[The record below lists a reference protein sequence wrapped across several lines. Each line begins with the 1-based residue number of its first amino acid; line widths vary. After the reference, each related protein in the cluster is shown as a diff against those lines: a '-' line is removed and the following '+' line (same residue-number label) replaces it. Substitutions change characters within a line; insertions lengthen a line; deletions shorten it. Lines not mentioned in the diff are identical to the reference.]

1 MAAPCMKYT
10 MHYSF
15 MNGASEGAAAAAV
28 RELSDIYW
36 LTPQSALPRLNGHNV
51 QIKDSHNTSHKVP

>member
-1 MAAPCMKYT
+1 